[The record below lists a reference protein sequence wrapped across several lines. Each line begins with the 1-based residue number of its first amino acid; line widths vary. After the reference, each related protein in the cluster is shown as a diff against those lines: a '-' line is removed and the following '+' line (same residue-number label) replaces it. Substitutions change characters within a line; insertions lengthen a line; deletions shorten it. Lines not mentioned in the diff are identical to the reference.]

1 MSRNQ
6 VVNLRR
12 IIVFAEKRSICDVIK
27 KFQDSRVIQL
37 NIKRIDETEGL
48 LGVMLEMQVI
58 GGMKAWI
65 KILRKLNNFIAY
77 EDINKDTGYVEL
89 TSIPAQYEVICNE

>member
-1 MSRNQ
+1 
-6 VVNLRR
+6 
-12 IIVFAEKRSICDVIK
+12 
-27 KFQDSRVIQL
+27 
-37 NIKRIDETEGL
+37 
-48 LGVMLEMQVI
+48 
-58 GGMKAWI
+58 MKAWI